1 MKIALA
7 EIVRGRK
14 CNNHNM
20 YSPPMS
26 KRGNRAFFL
35 WVLMVTSMIPP
46 AMSQHTAAQA
56 VARLAERDSI
66 TVLVTDS
73 GLGGLSVCADLD
85 QKARAT
91 GRYRVLNIIFCNAL
105 PEASQGY
112 NKMPSVERKIRV
124 FDDAL
129 AGMARWYMPDAILVA
144 CNTLSVLIPRTSFAS
159 SSPVPVLGIVEMG
172 VDAMTEKLFADSTST
187 AIVFGTET
195 TIAAGTHRELLVS
208 RGITPDRIVTQ
219 ACPDLAGKIENDA
232 RSETVSTAIDL
243 FAGEAMG
250 NVRRK
255 ESPLV
260 AGLCCT
266 HYGYCGEMF
275 ASSLRGIGAADVT
288 VVNPNS
294 RMSDVLFPAGP
305 ARRYTAPQITVRVV
319 SRAVITPAEVA
330 SIGPLV
336 EPVSQ
341 ATAAALR
348 TYELKRDLFPYQP

>member
-1 MKIALA
+1 
-7 EIVRGRK
+7 
-14 CNNHNM
+14 
-20 YSPPMS
+20 
-26 KRGNRAFFL
+26 
-35 WVLMVTSMIPP
+35 MVTSMVSS
-46 AMSQHTAAQA
+46 ASSQLTTAQA
-56 VARLAERDSI
+56 VSRLAERDSI

-91 GRYRVLNIIFCNAL
+91 GLYRVLNIIFCNAL

-112 NKMPSVERKIRV
+112 NRMPSVERKIRV

-129 AGMARWYMPDAILVA
+129 AGMARWYAPDAILVA
-144 CNTLSVLIPRTSFAS
+144 CNTLSVLIPRTAFVQ
-159 SSPVPVLGIVEMG
+159 SSPLPVLGIVEMG
-172 VDAMTEKLFADSTST
+172 VEAMAGKLLADSTST

-195 TIAAGTHRELLVS
+195 TIAAGTHRDLLLA
-208 RGITPDRIVTQ
+208 RGIAPERIVMQ
-219 ACPDLAGKIENDA
+219 ACPDLAGEIEADA

-250 NVRRK
+250 SVRRMR
-255 ESPLV
+255 SPLV

-266 HYGYCGEMF
+266 HYGYCGAMF
-275 ASSLRGIGAADVT
+275 DSSLRSAGAADVV

-294 RMSDVLFPAGP
+294 RMSDVLFPAGVSRVYP
-305 ARRYTAPQITVRVV
+305 SPQINVRVV
-319 SRAVITPAEVA
+319 SRALIAPAEQV
-330 SIGPLV
+330 SIGRLL

>member
-1 MKIALA
+1 
-7 EIVRGRK
+7 
-14 CNNHNM
+14 
-20 YSPPMS
+20 MS
-26 KRGNRAFFL
+26 KRSPMNTHRNRLFL
-35 WVLMVTSMIPP
+35 FWIIMMTSSISP
-46 AMSQHTAAQA
+46 AVSQHHAGQA
-56 VARLAERDSI
+56 VARLAERDSV

-91 GRYRVLNIIFCNAL
+91 GRYRVLKIIFCNAL

-129 AGMARWYMPDAILVA
+129 AGMARWYAPDAILVA
-144 CNTLSVLIPRTSFAS
+144 CNTLSVLIPRTAFVQ

-172 VDAMTEKLFADSTST
+172 VDAMTEKLSADTTST

-195 TIAAGTHRELLVS
+195 TIAAGTHRDLLLA
-208 RGITPDRIVTQ
+208 RGIAPDRIVMQ
-219 ACPDLAGKIENDA
+219 ACPDLAGEIEADA
-232 RSETVSTAIDL
+232 RSERVSTAIDL

-250 NVRRK
+250 SVRRK
-255 ESPLV
+255 GSALV

-275 ASSLRGIGAADVT
+275 DLSLRGAGAASVT

-294 RMSDVLFPAGP
+294 RMSDVLFPAGA
-305 ARRYTAPQITVRVV
+305 ARRFSSPHITVRGV
-319 SRAVITPAEVA
+319 SRAVITPAEAA
-330 SIGPLV
+330 SIGGLL

-348 TYELKRDLFPYQP
+348 AYELKRDLFPYQP

>member
-1 MKIALA
+1 MMASL
-7 EIVRGRK
+7 V
-14 CNNHNM
+14 
-20 YSPPMS
+20 S
-26 KRGNRAFFL
+26 
-35 WVLMVTSMIPP
+35 P
-46 AMSQHTAAQA
+46 AMSQHHAAQS
-56 VARLAERDSI
+56 VARLADRDSL

-112 NKMPSVERKIRV
+112 NRMPSIERKIRV

-129 AGMARWYMPDAILVA
+129 AGMVRWYAPDAILVA
-144 CNTLSVLIPRTSFAS
+144 CNTLSVLIPRTAFVH

-172 VDAMTEKLFADSTST
+172 VEVMAEKLSGESTST
-187 AIVFGTET
+187 VIIFGTET
-195 TIAAGTHRELLVS
+195 TIAAGTHRDLLLA
-208 RGITPDRIVTQ
+208 RGIAPDRIIAQ
-219 ACPDLAGKIENDA
+219 ACPDLAGEIEADA
-232 RSETVSTAIDL
+232 RSETVATAIDL
-243 FAGEAMG
+243 FAGEAMES
-250 NVRRK
+250 VLRK
-255 ESPLV
+255 GGPLV

-275 ASSLRGIGAADVT
+275 GSSLRSAGADDVV

-294 RMSDVLFPAGP
+294 RMSDALFPAG
-305 ARRYTAPQITVRVV
+305 ASGRYPAPQVTVRVV
-319 SRAVITPAEVA
+319 SRAAITPAEQA
-330 SIGPLV
+330 SIGRLL

>member
-1 MKIALA
+1 MKIAPV
-7 EIVRGRK
+7 EIDRGRTF
-14 CNNHNM
+14 NNQNM
-20 YSPPMS
+20 HSPPMS
-26 KRGNRAFFL
+26 KRGKRAIFL
-35 WVLMVTSMIPP
+35 WVLMVTSMIPQ

-85 QKARAT
+85 QKARAI

-112 NKMPSVERKIRV
+112 NKMPSAERKIRV

-129 AGMARWYMPDAILVA
+129 AGMARWYAPDAILVA
-144 CNTLSVLIPRTSFAS
+144 CNTLSVLIPRTSFTS

-172 VDAMTEKLFADSTST
+172 VDVMMEKLRADSTST
-187 AIVFGTET
+187 AVVFGTET
-195 TIAAGTHRELLVS
+195 TIAAGTHRDLLLA

-219 ACPDLAGKIENDA
+219 ACPNLAGEIENDA
-232 RSETVSTAIDL
+232 RSEKVATAIDV
-243 FAGEAMG
+243 FAGESLG
-250 NVRRK
+250 KVRRTG
-255 ESPLV
+255 SPLV

-275 ASSLRGIGAADVT
+275 ASSLRGAWAAVVT

-305 ARRYTAPQITVRVV
+305 ARRYASPQITVRVV
-319 SRAVITPAEVA
+319 SRAVITPAEMA
-330 SIGPLV
+330 SIGGLV
-336 EPVSQ
+336 EPVSR